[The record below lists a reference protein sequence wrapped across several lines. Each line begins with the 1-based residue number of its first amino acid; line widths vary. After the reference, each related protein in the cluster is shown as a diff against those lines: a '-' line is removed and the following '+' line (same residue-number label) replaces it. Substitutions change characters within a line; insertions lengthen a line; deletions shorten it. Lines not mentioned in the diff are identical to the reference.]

1 MSLGG
6 QLLGFSECW
15 VEEGGCARAR
25 VCVWNTSNRGLK
37 SMPGTSLGCSFH
49 TAWGM
54 AVEMARAAC
63 MHACMRACVCLCVC
77 RRGGSGGGNRERWR
91 PEIKNKHGHQG
102 V

>member
-1 MSLGG
+1 MFESLRVRV
-6 QLLGFSECW
+6 C
-15 VEEGGCARAR
+15 VCARAR

-63 MHACMRACVCLCVC
+63 MHACMRACVCLCV
-77 RRGGSGGGNRERWR
+77 
-91 PEIKNKHGHQG
+91 
-102 V
+102 